1 MGEGLSMRGKIQ
13 GKLQTFEQFKRE
25 GEFRIPQLDSH
36 NRFDVL
42 TNIIQ
47 VSTKELEERMEESK
61 VKGKSLRKVTVKI
74 GLEKIDTQEGVTV
87 EALLNS
93 RAMGLVIS
101 SEFA

>member
-1 MGEGLSMRGKIQ
+1 MGGKVRV
-13 GKLQTFEQFKRE
+13 KLQTFEQFKRE
-25 GEFRIPQLDSH
+25 REFRISRLDSH
-36 NRFDVL
+36 NRFDIL

-47 VSTKELEERMEESK
+47 VGTKKLEGRMEVRK

-93 RAMGLVIS
+93 RVMGLVIS
-101 SEFA
+101 SEFT